1 MGGLELRYLA
11 VGASCAILYIAA
23 MIVGDLWGLH
33 YVASSAVS
41 FVLVVLW
48 GYALHARFTFRA
60 PVSGKALMRY
70 TAAMA
75 GNFPLSVAL
84 MFALCDLMGVAV
96 AVAAPVTTAALFA
109 WNFAATR
116 WAIASKLLAA
126 TDQAPAR

>member
-23 MIVGDLWGLH
+23 MIAGDLWGLH

-48 GYALHARFTFRA
+48 GYALHARFTFRGSMSA
-60 PVSGKALMRY
+60 RSLLRY
-70 TAAMA
+70 AAAMA

-96 AVAAPVTTAALFA
+96 AIAAPVTTAALFV
-109 WNFAATR
+109 WNFATSR
-116 WAIASKLLAA
+116 WAITGKHLLPRGAS
-126 TDQAPAR
+126 